1 MSRTGN
7 FVREFHAVTSFVKT
21 RTPTRE
27 LKGRHM
33 ARALLGYVGNIDRQ
47 ALELETIRLRRRVAE
62 LEAEVAELRAS
73 NHADIDIELHRIAE
87 SSAPA
92 LA

>member
-1 MSRTGN
+1 
-7 FVREFHAVTSFVKT
+7 
-21 RTPTRE
+21 
-27 LKGRHM
+27 M

>member
-1 MSRTGN
+1 
-7 FVREFHAVTSFVKT
+7 
-21 RTPTRE
+21 
-27 LKGRHM
+27 M

-73 NHADIDIELHRIAE
+73 NHADIEIELHRIAE